1 MIGQTQFGYVTFPQS
16 RAFEVLESQFMT
28 LPLKECAITSDI
40 ANTILLKH
48 PDEGPYTY
56 HIYGTFV
63 HTVYGVYTYLCKCSL
78 MPHIICCWKA
88 LIKII
93 LDAAYTALLH
103 PQFLAHIQYLCKRSF
118 SIRFKEYAI
127 TLHIIHIMP
136 HTICR
141 WKALIKIILNVRYT
155 ALVDSR
161 FWLHLQ
167 YFCIHCFTLM

>member
-1 MIGQTQFGYVTFPQS
+1 
-16 RAFEVLESQFMT
+16 MT

-63 HTVYGVYTYLCKCSL
+63 HTVCGVYTYLCKCSFSIPFKEYAITFHIIHL

-118 SIRFKEYAI
+118 SIHFKEYAI

-141 WKALIKIILNVRYT
+141 WKALIKIILNARYT
-155 ALVDSR
+155 TLVHAR